1 MTICLGLR
9 CRMATNWASAY
20 HAPVLAAEV
29 LGFVGDAKTAL
40 DGTLGGGGHSEA
52 MLAHGVSSVVG
63 IDRDPVAIGTA
74 RERLASYE
82 KEGRFVA
89 IHGNYADPETQIP
102 RLARDANK

>member
-1 MTICLGLR
+1 MTMCFGSR
-9 CRMATNWASAY
+9 CRMGTDWASAY

-29 LGFVGDAKTAL
+29 LGYVGDAKTAL

-63 IDRDPVAIGTA
+63 VDRDPSAIATA

-82 KEGRFVA
+82 TAGRFVA
-89 IHGNYADPETQIP
+89 VRGNYSEADLLGDQ
-102 RLARDANK
+102 